1 MRPKLPM
8 EIEQQLPEDIV
19 RHIYKWVPHL
29 PKEKKMSVSPQ
40 LQKDIKRIQTQE
52 LRGISNMYLRDF
64 DDFVLH

>member
-8 EIEQQLPEDIV
+8 EIEQQLPEDI
-19 RHIYKWVPHL
+19 VPHL